1 MWTNDT
7 KSSLVFD
14 DGLGYLLQE
23 DFISFILLEDGGKI
37 ILDQS
42 YNSND
47 DKTTSIFTNDDKTTS
62 IFTYDDK

>member
-7 KSSLVFD
+7 KSSSVFD

-42 YNSND
+42 YNSKESIIFTND
-47 DKTTSIFTNDDKTTS
+47 DKTTSIFTNDDK
-62 IFTYDDK
+62 

>member
-7 KSSLVFD
+7 KSSSVFD

-37 ILDQS
+37 MLDQS
-42 YNSND
+42 YNNKES
-47 DKTTSIFTNDDKTTS
+47 TIFTNDDKTTS

>member
-7 KSSLVFD
+7 KSNSVFD

-42 YNSND
+42 YNS
-47 DKTTSIFTNDDKTTS
+47 KESIIFTNDDKTTS